1 MKKYLYILAAAAAV
15 STVSCQKAET
25 EVSEVT
31 EMVHMEVISPST
43 KTYLHTDGTTSLW
56 NATGEKIMVLQTAGT
71 RTTYTESA
79 EGTTGDGGHT
89 MSFGVDLE
97 ASDATSFSYYSIYPS
112 ANYVIGSNLNVE
124 ALKVITPTAQKP
136 SATCFDPK
144 ADLLISSK
152 VESATQPA
160 TLSMSYARK
169 VALGVMK
176 ILNLNTTENVVSVK
190 FESEGKSVT
199 GRSRINLNNGH
210 VDEYGYSGSS
220 FDNVTMDYSGQT
232 IAANGMTAYFFCMPF
247 NLAEGDSFKVT
258 VRTESLQ
265 FTRVVTL
272 AGAQQLQFKAGDQSS
287 FNVDFSGIEGVV
299 VAHDIRY
306 AVLSASEVS
315 SLSYSYTSAGDYVQ
329 PNGANWSIAAT
340 KNSSNIQLGDAT
352 SNKNAGKSYIKL
364 PDFVKDIRKVI
375 VTLDGPVSD
384 KTLALVPDKETK
396 PADDEKIAS
405 ITTDNTLTQ
414 TIDLE
419 SQDITGIKTA
429 YLRGDATFRITKIEV
444 YAGPDNRTALAA
456 PSNVQATVDAST
468 PNKIN
473 VSWEAVTGAESY
485 VVTATPASGEPVEEN
500 VTTTSVSFSG
510 LQYSTQYAVTV
521 LAKAADISVNIDSP
535 ASAAVNVTTG
545 SAATSKIS
553 YNLVSDV
560 ANLTAGKY
568 LIATNNK
575 SALYNGRVS
584 SGHLQT
590 VETGSA
596 LGSTVLP
603 ADVPATAREVDF
615 TAVTGVE
622 NAYYLSV
629 DGKYIY
635 LSATGS
641 GKFKIDGTEAFQWN
655 FSNVSGAGLDAV
667 GATIASH
674 ICSYNNGSFRSYG
687 SMGNGQS
694 IYLYKLVDNRDA
706 LAAPTGMTA
715 TLDDTDNTKIN
726 VTWNAVANAGGY
738 VLKATPAEGQT
749 VVDTVKVGTATSG
762 SLTGLAYEKAY
773 TVSMYAIPSDVNN
786 YKNSA
791 VVTYPTA
798 VTTGA
803 NTSNVVVLDQDAITA
818 AHTSNWT
825 YTSGDKAITAAD
837 GSVWHAYNTFGN
849 ANQKTLQMNKG
860 KNAYLLSPVVS
871 GSIRR
876 ITVVQAS
883 SNAGNNTNGTRVMD
897 VLTPDGTGTIVS
909 SSTLNGV
916 SISGTH
922 NQVRII
928 ANETSGGATYIV
940 SVTIEYE

>member
-1 MKKYLYILAAAAAV
+1 MRKYSYILAAAAAV

-25 EVSEVT
+25 EVPEVT

-43 KTYLHTDGTTSLW
+43 KTHLDTDGTTSLW

-79 EGTTGDGGHT
+79 EGTTSDGGQT

-97 ASDATSFSYYSIYPS
+97 ASSATSFSYYSIYPS
-112 ANYVIGSNLNVE
+112 VNYIRESNLNVE
-124 ALKVITPTAQKP
+124 ALKVNTPTAQQP

-144 ADLLISSK
+144 ADLLVSSK
-152 VESATQPA
+152 IESATQPA

-176 ILNLNTTENVVSVK
+176 ISNLNTTENVVSVK
-190 FESEGKSVT
+190 FEATGKSVT
-199 GRSRINLNNGH
+199 GRSRINLSNGH

-265 FTRVVTL
+265 FTKVVTL
-272 AGAQQLQFKAGDQSS
+272 AGAQQLQFKAGDKSS
-287 FNVDFSGIEGVV
+287 FNVNFSGIEGVV

-315 SLSYSYTSAGDYVQ
+315 SLSFSYTSAADYVQ
-329 PNGANWSIAAT
+329 PNGANWSLAAT

-375 VTLDGPVSD
+375 VTLDGSVSD

-396 PADDEKIAS
+396 PADSEKIAS
-405 ITTDNTLTQ
+405 ITTDNALTQ

-444 YAGPDNRTALAA
+444 YAGPDNRTVLAA
-456 PSNVQATVDAST
+456 PSNVQATVDAGT

-473 VSWEAVTGAESY
+473 VSWNAVTGAESY
-485 VVTATPASGEPVEEN
+485 VVTATPASGDPIEEN
-500 VTTTSVSFSG
+500 VTTTSVSFAG

-521 LAKAADISVNIDSP
+521 LAKAADIYVN
-535 ASAAVNVTTG
+535 
-545 SAATSKIS
+545 S

-584 SGHLQT
+584 SGHLQV

-596 LGSTVLP
+596 LGSTILP
-603 ADVPATAREVDF
+603 ADVPATAKEVDF

-629 DGKYIY
+629 DDKYIY
-635 LSATGS
+635 LSASGS
-641 GKFKIDGTEAFQWN
+641 GKFKIDGTDAFQWN

-674 ICSYNNGSFRSYG
+674 ICSYNNNSFRSYA
-687 SMGNGQS
+687 SMQNGQS

-803 NTSNVVVLDQDAITA
+803 NTSNIVVLDQAAITA

-825 YTSGDKAITAAD
+825 YTSGDKTITAAD
-837 GSVWHAYNTFGN
+837 GSVWHAYNTFAN
-849 ANQKTLQMNKG
+849 ANQTTLQMNKG
-860 KNAYLLSPVVS
+860 KSAYLLSPVVS